1 MRAKGVPPDVI
12 AAALNKILKDSGDK
26 VKTDLTKER
35 LTLSIFQ
42 AGILAAVEAAL
53 QNNDLS
59 LDEVNK
65 VLAMNRAMDGG
76 KVRGMKDLQRM
87 LDEGSTDSIEGLEN
101 LLQEIFNSGVLTP
114 AAVEQAMVFQKAISS
129 SGNGNL

>member
-1 MRAKGVPPDVI
+1 MI

-26 VKTDLTKER
+26 VMICSKHGKPNFDVTFK
-35 LTLSIFQ
+35 

-59 LDEVNK
+59 LDEINK
-65 VLAMNRAMDGG
+65 VLAMNKAMDGG
-76 KVRGMKDLQRM
+76 KVRGMKDLQKI

-129 SGNGNL
+129 SGCDCVHM

>member
-1 MRAKGVPPDVI
+1 MPPDVI

-129 SGNGNL
+129 SGNGNF